1 MKKLLEYSFKKKAKI
16 NKEYYMDT
24 LTLLAEKIGYKLNEV
39 VVKNYNSWG
48 SHKEL
53 KNYKEKND

>member
-1 MKKLLEYSFKKKAKI
+1 
-16 NKEYYMDT
+16 MDT

-53 KNYKEKND
+53 KL